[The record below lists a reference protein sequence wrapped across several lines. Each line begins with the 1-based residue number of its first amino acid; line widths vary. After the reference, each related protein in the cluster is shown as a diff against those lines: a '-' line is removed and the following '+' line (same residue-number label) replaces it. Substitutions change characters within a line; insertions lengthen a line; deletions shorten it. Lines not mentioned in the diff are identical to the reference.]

1 MHLHPPRRVREGSE
15 RKAQVSSGHI
25 ALPARTG
32 DDARS
37 VLPAGKVTRAV
48 APDLRGAFLTQ
59 ARSTEPSIAH
69 TANLHLQHPPRRWP
83 EGPLRIT
90 SLAQTTG
97 CGPKGPPEMA
107 TTLCPSR
114 NEKALKVTSQELG
127 SEADLPLGQNTHHV
141 VAGGK
146 GSQLTKVLAT
156 RGPRCGGG
164 GLPFSSLRRL
174 LAGQASDWHETDS
187 QDKVTKL
194 SRMCT
199 YGVP

>member
-1 MHLHPPRRVREGSE
+1 MLQGEAALAHTEERRARPRVGEGSE
-15 RKAQVSSGHI
+15 RKAHVSSGHI

-114 NEKALKVTSQELG
+114 NEKALKVTSQELQ

-141 VAGGK
+141 RSWGK
-146 GSQLTKVLAT
+146 GQPTHQSPGHTWSTLWGRGASFLLPPASSGWSSIRLA
-156 RGPRCGGG
+156 
-164 GLPFSSLRRL
+164 
-174 LAGQASDWHETDS
+174 
-187 QDKVTKL
+187 
-194 SRMCT
+194 
-199 YGVP
+199 